1 MKKPHFITAGLL
13 ALAAIAAA
21 QATTAA
27 QSLIRVLEIA
37 GEVQVSARDGS
48 IANTINWSP
57 QVVCPS
63 SGAVGTDVWFVPSGY
78 KARIRYA
85 KETYGNS
92 ATTKV
97 TVGQTEVDFPYES
110 DLILEYHSGLVLD
123 AGDSLAVRYVETA
136 STISYPSTASFL
148 FTIELVEI

>member
-1 MKKPHFITAGLL
+1 MKKPHLITAGLL

-21 QATTAA
+21 QATTVA

-48 IANTINWSP
+48 IANTINWAP

-63 SGAVGTDVWFVPSGY
+63 AGVVGTAVWFVPSGY
-78 KARIRYA
+78 KARIRFA
-85 KETYGNS
+85 RDTLSNN
-92 ATTKV
+92 ARAKV
-97 TVGQTEVDFPYES
+97 TVGQTEIDFPTES
-110 DLILEYHSGLVLD
+110 DLVNANYSGLVLD

-136 STISYPSTASFL
+136 SNNSYPLTASFL